1 MGSVRL
7 CGDYKVTVN
16 SIAHNEVYPLP
27 RIEELFTAVA
37 GGKIF
42 SKLDLSHAYLQLQ
55 LDETSQEYVIIN
67 THRGLYRYTRLPFG
81 VSSAPAIFQRTMET
95 LLRDLPMVV
104 VYTDNI
110 LVAGKSQ
117 EEHLTN
123 LAQVLQ
129 RLEDAGMRLKKEKCS
144 FCLPEVEYLGHSI
157 SAEGLRPSVTKVQA
171 ITDAPKPSK
180 VSELKSFLGLVNYY
194 AKFIP
199 NLATTLASL
208 YKLLGNNQS

>member
-1 MGSVRL
+1 M
-7 CGDYKVTVN
+7 N
-16 SIAHNEVYPLP
+16 SIAQNEVYPLP

-55 LDETSQEYVIIN
+55 LDEASQEYVTIN

-104 VYTDNI
+104 VYIDDI
-110 LVAGKSQ
+110 LVAGRSQ
-117 EEHLTN
+117 EEHLVN

-129 RLEDAGMRLKKEKCS
+129 RLEEAGMRLKKEKCL
-144 FCLPEVEYLGHSI
+144 FCLPEVEYLRCSI
-157 SAEGLRPSVTKVQA
+157 SAEGLRPSMAKVKA
-171 ITDAPKPSK
+171 ITDVPEPSK
-180 VSELKSFLGLVNYY
+180 VLELK
-194 AKFIP
+194 
-199 NLATTLASL
+199 
-208 YKLLGNNQS
+208 